1 MKEKDDKFERLK
13 KESETQV
20 KKLTRVQDEE
30 KEKMKK
36 DYEDLLKSVRDEY

>member
-1 MKEKDDKFERLK
+1 MKEKDEKFERLK